1 MSLLNNLLKDLSKQ
15 KPLKNPI
22 PLLHAVPGNGITQ
35 FMWRLIAGGI
45 IFIIVCIALILMNKV
60 SDSLS
65 KLQVPLQDESAIIVA
80 DSVLRAAPLEPL
92 KPISYIPALPP
103 VQALESK
110 LPPAPQLTSEEN
122 EIPDWVDTQEDLEL
136 KAAVTSESTTINKVY
151 APQTLSE
158 WHDAQMNKA
167 LQSIEEGRDDRAIE
181 YLQEILD
188 KIPNAV
194 NASENLASLYL
205 TYGDFDLATAVVD
218 EGLKHTPSDIPLI
231 SIKARLILERGKAAE
246 AVKYLSNYHPPIE
259 TYPDFYGTLAAALQ
273 GEGKIVE
280 SGGLFKSLIQIDPT
294 NGQYWLG
301 YAISLEYAHDL
312 NQAKEAYL
320 RASQSPDS
328 ETLVRAYAENRLKKI
343 QG

>member
-22 PLLHAVPGNGITQ
+22 PLLHAVPSNGITQ

-45 IFIIVCIALILMNKV
+45 VLIIVCIGLILINKV
-60 SDSLS
+60 SDSLA
-65 KLQVPLQDESAIIVA
+65 KLQVPLQDESAIIVT
-80 DSVLRAAPLEPL
+80 DSVLKAAPLVPL
-92 KPISYIPALPP
+92 KQISYIPALPP
-103 VQALESK
+103 VQVLESK

-122 EIPDWVDTQEDLEL
+122 ELPDWVDTEEDLES
-136 KAAVTSESTTINKVY
+136 KAIANSESTAVNKIY

-167 LQSIEEGRDDRAIE
+167 LQAIEEGRDDRAIE
-181 YLQEILD
+181 FLQEILD

-205 TYGDFDLATAVVD
+205 TYGDYDLAATVVND
-218 EGLKHTPSDIPLI
+218 GLKYTPSDIPLI
-231 SIKARLILERGKAAE
+231 SIKARLILEQGKTAE

-280 SGGLFKSLIQIDPT
+280 SGGIFKSLIQIDPN

-301 YAISLEYAHDL
+301 YAISLEYTHNL
-312 NQAKEAYL
+312 NQAKEAYI
-320 RASQSPDS
+320 RASQSPDT
-328 ETLVRAYAENRLKKI
+328 ETVVRAYAENRLKKI